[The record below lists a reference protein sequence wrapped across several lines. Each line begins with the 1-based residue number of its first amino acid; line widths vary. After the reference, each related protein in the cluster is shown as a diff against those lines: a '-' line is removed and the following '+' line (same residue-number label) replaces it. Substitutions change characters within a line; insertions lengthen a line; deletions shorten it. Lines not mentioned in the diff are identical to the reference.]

1 MTTHF
6 TRRALLGAAT
16 AVIPA
21 AALAQANSKINLK
34 FTDVNPPDAPRSQA
48 LVNIFAKEI
57 GEEFVFQPY
66 WSGTLFKQGTELVA
80 VQRGNAD
87 MALLPPS
94 DFAQQV
100 PAFDILGAA
109 YVVRDAPHLDR
120 IFKSEVGQAFVKLA
134 REKLNVV
141 IVAPAYY
148 GTRQLNL
155 KGSKKVRAPEDLS
168 GVKLRMPSGESW
180 QMLGRAIGANPVPLA
195 YAETY
200 VGLQTGVV
208 DGQDNPLPN
217 TRLMKFHEVTN
228 QIVLTGHNVGFG
240 LLIVRAPLFD
250 ALTPAQQKRLHDAA
264 HKAFA
269 WSTAEYLKQEQEL
282 AAFFKSTGLD
292 VYAPDVAAFRAFA
305 QKQYLQSPLSKS
317 WPVGMLDK
325 INAL

>member
-1 MTTHF
+1 MTTHL
-6 TRRALLGAAT
+6 TRRALLGAGT
-16 AVIPA
+16 ALLSA
-21 AALAQANSKINLK
+21 RALAQGNKINLK

-57 GEEFVFQPY
+57 GDDFAFQPY

-109 YVVRDAPHLDR
+109 YVVRDAAHLDR
-120 IFKSEVGQAFVKLA
+120 VFNSEVGQAFVRLA

-141 IVAPAYY
+141 MLAPAYY

-155 KGSKKVRAPEDLS
+155 KGSKKVRTPEDLA
-168 GVKLRMPSGESW
+168 GVKLRMPGGESW
-180 QMLGRAIGANPVPLA
+180 QLLGRSLGANPVPLA

-240 LLIVRAPLFD
+240 LLIVRAQLFD
-250 ALTPAQQKRLHDAA
+250 ALTPAQQQRMRQAA
-264 HKAFA
+264 QKAFA
-269 WSTAEYLKQEQEL
+269 WSTAEYLKQEQDL
-282 AAFFKSTGLD
+282 VAFFKSANLD
-292 VYAPDVAAFRAFA
+292 VYTPDVATFRAHA

-317 WPVGMLDK
+317 WPPGMLDK

>member
-1 MTTHF
+1 MTSHF
-6 TRRALLGAAT
+6 TRRALLGAGT
-16 AVIPA
+16 VLLA
-21 AALAQANSKINLK
+21 ARSLAQGNKINLK

-48 LVNIFAKEI
+48 LTNIFAKEI
-57 GEEFVFQPY
+57 GDDFAFQPF

-109 YVVRDAPHLDR
+109 YVVRDAAHLDR
-120 IFKSEVGQAFVKLA
+120 LFKSEVGQSFVKLA

-141 IVAPAYY
+141 ILAPAYY

-155 KGSKKVRAPEDLS
+155 KGSKKVRTPEDLA
-168 GVKLRMPSGESW
+168 GVKLRMPGGESW
-180 QMLGRAIGANPVPLA
+180 QFLGRSIGANPVPLA

-250 ALTPAQQKRLHDAA
+250 ALTPAQQQRLSDAA

-269 WSTAEYLKQEQEL
+269 WSTAEYVKQEQDL
-282 AAFFKSTGLD
+282 VAFFKGANLD
-292 VYAPDVAAFRAFA
+292 VYTPDVAAFRAFA
-305 QKQYLQSPLSKS
+305 QKQYLQAPLSKS
-317 WPVGMLDK
+317 WPAGMLEK

>member
-1 MTTHF
+1 MTTQL
-6 TRRALLGAAT
+6 TRRALLGAGT
-16 AVIPA
+16 ALLSA
-21 AALAQANSKINLK
+21 RALAQGNKINLK

-57 GEEFVFQPY
+57 GDDFAFQPY

-109 YVVRDAPHLDR
+109 YVVRDAAHLDR
-120 IFKSEVGQAFVKLA
+120 VFNSEVGQSFVKLA

-141 IVAPAYY
+141 MLAPAYY

-155 KGSKKVRAPEDLS
+155 KGSRKVRTPEDLA
-168 GVKLRMPSGESW
+168 GVKLRMPGGESW
-180 QMLGRAIGANPVPLA
+180 QLLGRSLGANPVPLA

-250 ALTPAQQKRLHDAA
+250 ALTPAQQQRMRQAA
-264 HKAFA
+264 QKAFA
-269 WSTAEYLKQEQEL
+269 WSTAEYLKQEQDL
-282 AAFFKSTGLD
+282 VAFFKSANLD
-292 VYAPDVAAFRAFA
+292 VYTPDVAAFRAHA

-317 WPVGMLDK
+317 WPAGMLDK

>member
-1 MTTHF
+1 MTTHL
-6 TRRALLGAAT
+6 TRRALLGAGT
-16 AVIPA
+16 ALLSAPV
-21 AALAQANSKINLK
+21 LAQGNKINLK

-57 GEEFVFQPY
+57 GDDFAFQPY

-109 YVVRDAPHLDR
+109 YVVRDAAHLDR
-120 IFKSEVGQAFVKLA
+120 VFNSEVGQAFVKLA

-141 IVAPAYY
+141 MLAPAYY

-155 KGSKKVRAPEDLS
+155 KGGKKVRTPEDLT
-168 GVKLRMPSGESW
+168 GVKLRMPGGESW
-180 QMLGRAIGANPVPLA
+180 QLLGRSLGANPVPLA

-240 LLIVRAPLFD
+240 LLVVRAPLFD
-250 ALTPAQQKRLHDAA
+250 ALTPAQQQRMRQAA
-264 HKAFA
+264 QKAFA
-269 WSTAEYLKQEQEL
+269 WSTAEYLKQEQDL
-282 AAFFKSTGLD
+282 VAFFKSANLE
-292 VYAPDVAAFRAFA
+292 VYTPDVTAFRAHA

-317 WPVGMLDK
+317 WPPGMLDK

>member
-1 MTTHF
+1 MTTPF
-6 TRRALLGAAT
+6 TRRALLGAGGALLAPQAIAQT
-16 AVIPA
+16 AG
-21 AALAQANSKINLK
+21 KINLK
-34 FTDVNPPDAPRSQA
+34 FTDVNPADAPRSQA
-48 LVNIFAKEI
+48 LLNIFAKEI
-57 GEEFVFQPY
+57 GDDFVFQPF

-100 PAFDILGAA
+100 PAFDVLGAA
-109 YVVRDAPHLDR
+109 YVVRDAAHLER
-120 IFKSEVGQAFVKLA
+120 VFKSDVGQSFVQLA

-141 IVAPAYY
+141 IIAPAYY

-155 KGSKKVRAPEDLS
+155 KGSRKVRTPEDLA
-168 GVKLRMPSGESW
+168 GVKLRMPGGESW
-180 QMLGRAIGANPVPLA
+180 QLLGRALGANPVPMA

-200 VGLQTGVV
+200 VGLQTGVI

-240 LLIVRAPLFD
+240 LLIVRAALFD
-250 ALTPAQQKRLHDAA
+250 ALTPTQQQRLRDAA
-264 HKAFA
+264 QKAFA

-282 AAFFKSTGLD
+282 VAFFKSTGLD
-292 VYAPDVAAFRAFA
+292 VYTPDVAAFRAFA

-317 WPVGMLDK
+317 WPSGMLER